1 MVYLDITHLN
11 VDYFYNSS
19 GTSLGPIQADL
30 AAESMAD
37 NMNKTVSTS
46 VTEIAAA
53 LAEEDTTPA
62 DEKSLREAQE
72 NGEYPGTGGFLPYGF
87 SGVIAGVGVS
97 PPSKETGALKFVS
110 RGEVKPRHF
119 FCPQ

>member
-1 MVYLDITHLN
+1 MVYLDITHHN

-46 VTEIAAA
+46 VTEIAPA

-72 NGEYPGTGGFLPYGF
+72 NGEYPGTGGFLPF
-87 SGVIAGVGVS
+87 SKGVFEFVFGNVGLGYVATS
-97 PPSKETGALKFVS
+97 FGKV
-110 RGEVKPRHF
+110 R
-119 FCPQ
+119 